1 MSKKLTRRKK
11 LIIGIAVPL
20 LVLVIVACVFLF
32 GGKKGATPVK
42 PEDSISICLT
52 PPSSGAPSEYGGLE
66 NIGYIAGK
74 LRLQPYYHSEMNGSV
89 DAMVTQEVHGYKD
102 YKDGIYIASSI
113 SIAHSSLAP
122 SKALQKFFGDG
133 KAVIRTAA
141 SDDEDDWNGAKTKWS
156 TGEPNE
162 ILTRAQYEEKYGM
175 WGNELTDYIIN
186 SETLLSCSTPQKGAD
201 GIYTMTAELDPV
213 KSTYYYTHQMLT
225 MGELS
230 EHPKFE
236 SIRLTFR
243 FREDWTLLSYDI
255 HEKYETYVSVITA
268 ECEAKMTIAYS
279 YEESKVDV
287 SAYDN
292 YFKKYANAAPV
303 VLPEPEKGAREY
315 LTAAFGPLL
324 GGEKC
329 IDFTAN
335 VNENVVA
342 GKIALDI
349 SLGESIAFNGLQ
361 INLGNLQAGL
371 VGNDIVVQYKDF
383 NGKFPLET
391 LLSYLGAGAAET
403 PAIDAEALLGD
414 LMNAPI
420 VKDGDKSSISAT
432 LALGD
437 FPIHIAFYFNEGTE
451 ITLEKIEAS
460 LELEGMPI
468 SLTATLG
475 EKTDF
480 VELDAENAIDVSP
493 FVQDILAI
501 IAGKNYAIS
510 VNYANADFAIAGEVV
525 INAQSGLAV
534 GAELSISVNGGE
546 IPVSVVYKDETVYV
560 SCKGLQVKGTLDEIS
575 GLIARFVPQ
584 TASEVELDT
593 ATLVDALLKANYDK
607 LLKSLSLTENSVG
620 IVIDGNE
627 LLTVLSAI
635 VGEVEFELGD
645 ITLGYARESKTFA
658 ASVLGVELGMT
669 ATEKVVAVP
678 ENADTYVTVTEV
690 VALVEEIISVIE
702 TKNYAISVNYAN
714 ADFAIAGEVVINA
727 QSGLAVGAEL
737 VLSVNGGEI
746 PVNVVYK
753 DETVYVSCKGLQ
765 VKGTL
770 DEISGLIARF
780 VPQTASE
787 VELDT
792 ATLVDALLKANY
804 DKLLKSLSLT
814 ENSVGI
820 VIDGNELL
828 TVLSAIVGEVEIEL
842 GDITLGYAR
851 ESKTFAASVLGVELG
866 MTATEKAVEIPVNA
880 SAYVS
885 VTEVV
890 ALVEEIISVIE
901 TKNYAISVNY
911 ANADFA
917 IAGEVVIN
925 AQSGIAV
932 GADITISVN
941 GGEIPVSVVYKDETV
956 YVSCKGLQVKG
967 TLDEISG
974 LIARFVPQTA
984 SEVELDTAALV
995 DALLKANYDKLL
1007 KSLSLTENSVGIVI
1021 DGNELLGV
1029 LETIVGEVEFEL
1041 GDITLGYASETQSFA
1056 ASVLG
1061 VELGMT
1067 ATEKVVEIPV
1077 NATEYV
1083 SVTEIAQFI
1092 DPIMALT
1099 QAQNIGFGAALKTEI
1114 EGISLGVSLS
1124 GYVTLGEEISLYVQA
1139 DVTVNEY
1146 AERLE
1151 IYYKE
1156 GGITV
1161 VYGGVALVVPENEIS
1176 LIAETLTKLL
1186 GGQESALMVL
1196 TEDSVD
1202 IVAILE
1208 SVKLYSESEGL
1219 GAFIKLSALLDMD
1232 ISDLTASLSVKEN
1245 WLFVKTDSLA
1255 IEGFAMQDVQLSIG
1269 ALETVSE
1276 PDFAE
1281 VPVCTNVLEFALG
1294 AYRAFADTEYLG
1306 LDVAY
1311 ASDELKLSI
1320 GGVVQFKAEENS
1332 TASIISMD
1340 VGVVI
1345 ETYAYNEENGA
1356 YEAKE
1361 NHFLHATILNEQL
1374 WASYS
1379 LKEID
1384 APTAVYVTLPVSEL
1398 FVAGGKILPIL
1409 APMLGISEDV
1419 YYYDFVVKI
1428 LSGAY
1433 KSFTTDIIDTMTLG
1447 EWLSLIEGIIA
1458 EQSATPAA
1466 AEETTQETSFVW
1478 TKDENG
1484 DTVVA
1489 INAQDVTVS
1498 LTMLKNAA
1506 TELVAPSAPEGK
1518 SYLDISSIATLL
1530 TDVLN
1535 AYDYKD
1541 DGYALSGSLAL
1552 SVGSWNLK
1560 NIQLSLQIQAVEKF
1574 ALYAN
1579 LVPKSGTVTQLAI
1592 EDGYVYMKRVVQSTE
1607 TKLEGWKLVKY
1618 NVTTTEYRAM
1628 TMAQFSEDMMEQ
1640 IYFILNLSSLEKG
1653 IIDSAMKNAGS
1664 SGGDTTSS
1672 QYDAGDMV
1680 KGFVYTPA
1688 TDDKKA
1694 NYKVTLNLGA
1704 ILNDSAFGDVN
1715 AVITR
1720 EQLAGKDYYDLTKI
1734 DATVGISVLSF
1745 NLSLTHDSAIN
1756 PSSLDLSK
1764 IGTHKAEA
1772 LSGLEY
1778 ADFNALYAAVENG
1791 IVSKSSQVK
1800 VKA

>member
-501 IAGKNYAIS
+501 IAG
-510 VNYANADFAIAGEVV
+510 
-525 INAQSGLAV
+525 
-534 GAELSISVNGGE
+534 
-546 IPVSVVYKDETVYV
+546 
-560 SCKGLQVKGTLDEIS
+560 
-575 GLIARFVPQ
+575 
-584 TASEVELDT
+584 
-593 ATLVDALLKANYDK
+593 
-607 LLKSLSLTENSVG
+607 
-620 IVIDGNE
+620 
-627 LLTVLSAI
+627 
-635 VGEVEFELGD
+635 
-645 ITLGYARESKTFA
+645 
-658 ASVLGVELGMT
+658 
-669 ATEKVVAVP
+669 
-678 ENADTYVTVTEV
+678 
-690 VALVEEIISVIE
+690 
-702 TKNYAISVNYAN
+702 
-714 ADFAIAGEVVINA
+714 
-727 QSGLAVGAEL
+727 
-737 VLSVNGGEI
+737 
-746 PVNVVYK
+746 
-753 DETVYVSCKGLQ
+753 
-765 VKGTL
+765 
-770 DEISGLIARF
+770 
-780 VPQTASE
+780 
-787 VELDT
+787 
-792 ATLVDALLKANY
+792 
-804 DKLLKSLSLT
+804 
-814 ENSVGI
+814 
-820 VIDGNELL
+820 
-828 TVLSAIVGEVEIEL
+828 
-842 GDITLGYAR
+842 
-851 ESKTFAASVLGVELG
+851 
-866 MTATEKAVEIPVNA
+866 
-880 SAYVS
+880 
-885 VTEVV
+885 
-890 ALVEEIISVIE
+890 
-901 TKNYAISVNY
+901 KNYAISVNY

>member
-1 MSKKLTRRKK
+1 MVLNANS
-11 LIIGIAVPL
+11 GIAV
-20 LVLVIVACVFLF
+20 
-32 GGKKGATPVK
+32 
-42 PEDSISICLT
+42 
-52 PPSSGAPSEYGGLE
+52 
-66 NIGYIAGK
+66 
-74 LRLQPYYHSEMNGSV
+74 
-89 DAMVTQEVHGYKD
+89 
-102 YKDGIYIASSI
+102 
-113 SIAHSSLAP
+113 
-122 SKALQKFFGDG
+122 
-133 KAVIRTAA
+133 
-141 SDDEDDWNGAKTKWS
+141 
-156 TGEPNE
+156 
-162 ILTRAQYEEKYGM
+162 
-175 WGNELTDYIIN
+175 
-186 SETLLSCSTPQKGAD
+186 GAD
-201 GIYTMTAELDPV
+201 
-213 KSTYYYTHQMLT
+213 
-225 MGELS
+225 
-230 EHPKFE
+230 
-236 SIRLTFR
+236 
-243 FREDWTLLSYDI
+243 
-255 HEKYETYVSVITA
+255 IT
-268 ECEAKMTIAYS
+268 
-279 YEESKVDV
+279 
-287 SAYDN
+287 
-292 YFKKYANAAPV
+292 
-303 VLPEPEKGAREY
+303 
-315 LTAAFGPLL
+315 
-324 GGEKC
+324 
-329 IDFTAN
+329 
-335 VNENVVA
+335 
-342 GKIALDI
+342 
-349 SLGESIAFNGLQ
+349 
-361 INLGNLQAGL
+361 
-371 VGNDIVVQYKDF
+371 
-383 NGKFPLET
+383 
-391 LLSYLGAGAAET
+391 
-403 PAIDAEALLGD
+403 
-414 LMNAPI
+414 
-420 VKDGDKSSISAT
+420 
-432 LALGD
+432 
-437 FPIHIAFYFNEGTE
+437 
-451 ITLEKIEAS
+451 
-460 LELEGMPI
+460 
-468 SLTATLG
+468 
-475 EKTDF
+475 
-480 VELDAENAIDVSP
+480 
-493 FVQDILAI
+493 
-501 IAGKNYAIS
+501 
-510 VNYANADFAIAGEVV
+510 
-525 INAQSGLAV
+525 
-534 GAELSISVNGGE
+534 ISVNGGE

-560 SCKGLQVKGTLDEIS
+560 SCKGLQVQGTLDEIS

-593 ATLVDALLKANYDK
+593 AALVDALLKVNFDK
-607 LLKSLSLTENSVG
+607 LLKNLSLTAEGVG
-620 IVIDGNE
+620 IV
-627 LLTVLSAI
+627 V
-635 VGEVEFELGD
+635 
-645 ITLGYARESKTFA
+645 
-658 ASVLGVELGMT
+658 
-669 ATEKVVAVP
+669 
-678 ENADTYVTVTEV
+678 
-690 VALVEEIISVIE
+690 
-702 TKNYAISVNYAN
+702 
-714 ADFAIAGEVVINA
+714 
-727 QSGLAVGAEL
+727 
-737 VLSVNGGEI
+737 
-746 PVNVVYK
+746 
-753 DETVYVSCKGLQ
+753 
-765 VKGTL
+765 
-770 DEISGLIARF
+770 
-780 VPQTASE
+780 
-787 VELDT
+787 
-792 ATLVDALLKANY
+792 
-804 DKLLKSLSLT
+804 
-814 ENSVGI
+814 
-820 VIDGNELL
+820 DGNELL

-842 GDITLGYAR
+842 GDITLGYAS
-851 ESKTFAASVLGVELG
+851 ETQSFAASVLGVELG

-901 TKNYAISVNY
+901 TKHYAISVNY

-917 IAGEVVIN
+917 IAGEVVLN
-925 AQSGIAV
+925 ANSGIAV

-956 YVSCKGLQVKG
+956 YVSCKGLQVQG

-974 LIARFVPQTA
+974 LIARFVPQTT

-995 DALLKANYDKLL
+995 DALLKANYNKLL

-1041 GDITLGYASETQSFA
+1041 GDITLGYARESKTFA

-1067 ATEKVVEIPV
+1067 ATETIVAIPE
-1077 NATEYV
+1077 NADTYV

-1176 LIAETLTKLL
+1176 LIAETLTKVL

-1269 ALETVSE
+1269 ALETVSA
-1276 PDFAE
+1276 PDFTE

-1361 NHFLHATILNEQL
+1361 NHFLHATILNEQI
-1374 WASYS
+1374 WISYS

-1478 TKDENG
+1478 KKDENG

-1592 EDGYVYMKRVVQSTE
+1592 EDGYVYMKRVVESGLF
-1607 TKLEGWKLVKY
+1607 TKY
-1618 NVTTTEYRAM
+1618 RTTEYRAM

-1664 SGGDTTSS
+1664 SGGGSTSS

-1680 KGFVYTPA
+1680 KGFVYTPESE
-1688 TDDKKA
+1688 KEKA
-1694 NYKVTLNLGA
+1694 NYEVTLNLGA

-1745 NLSLTHDSAIN
+1745 NLSLTHDNAID
-1756 PSSLDLSK
+1756 PSKLDLSK
-1764 IGTHKAEA
+1764 IGALKTEA
-1772 LSGLEY
+1772 LSGLGY
-1778 ADFNALYAAVENG
+1778 SDFNALYAAVENG